1 MESAIRQFRLLP
13 SALPA
18 AERHIRN
25 TLLIPQMSLVVVGI
39 LLSLFLVV
47 RNSDFRTT
55 LAVAGFDALFLTYIA
70 FVSPKRMH
78 GHLFKLWQSYVLEI
92 GPDYLLRL
100 QADTPD
106 VRLLFREVRRVERRP
121 GHSLRVIGTDKLQVI
136 GIPEGIERPD
146 EVLQI
151 VTALAPVTPPSGDR
165 ALRTS
170 VLMAL
175 GFAAYLAMLWAT
187 TPWIVVPLALGVSAL
202 LLWLIVFMQRSPNVT
217 LRAKRTG
224 WLYLIFVLTCGL
236 KVLAVIGPLLRH

>member
-1 MESAIRQFRLLP
+1 MESAIRQYHLVP
-13 SALPA
+13 SALA
-18 AERHIRN
+18 ATERRIRN
-25 TLLIPQMSLVVVGI
+25 TLLIPQMSVVVAGI

-47 RNSDFRTT
+47 RNSGIRTT

-70 FVSPKRMH
+70 FVSPRRMH
-78 GHLFKLWQSYVLEI
+78 SRLIKCWDSYVLEI

-106 VRLLFREVRRVERRP
+106 VRLLFRDVRRVERRP
-121 GHSLRVIGTDKLQVI
+121 GHSLRVIGSDKLQVI
-136 GIPEGIERPD
+136 GIPEGIEHPD

-151 VTALAPVTPPSGDR
+151 VTALAPVTSPRSDR
-165 ALRTS
+165 ALRTN
-170 VLMAL
+170 VLLAL

-187 TPWIVVPLALGVSAL
+187 SPWIVVPLATAISAL
-202 LLWLIVFMQRSPNVT
+202 IFWFVVFMRRSSNVT
-217 LRAKRTG
+217 RRAKRAG